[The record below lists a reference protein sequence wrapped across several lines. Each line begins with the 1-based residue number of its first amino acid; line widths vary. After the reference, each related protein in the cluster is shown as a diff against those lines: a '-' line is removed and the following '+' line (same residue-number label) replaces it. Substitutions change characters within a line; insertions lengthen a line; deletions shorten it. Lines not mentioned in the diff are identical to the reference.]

1 MEQFFVIF
9 RNKRLLILR
18 WWITFFI
25 IRDLTFFPIDQVR
38 QIRIKLIP
46 ELIYL
51 IFYSPKNSIFQKIK
65 KLRLIPGLMIMTQRC
80 VKNSSFS
87 IVFHPGI
94 GLHVISFYPFRHDMD
109 IVTDC
114 VLDVGFI
121 PSYER

>member
-1 MEQFFVIF
+1 M
-9 RNKRLLILR
+9 
-18 WWITFFI
+18 WWITSFI

-94 GLHVISFYPFRHDMD
+94 GLPMISFYPFHQYID
-109 IVTDC
+109 IVTEFVVNVD
-114 VLDVGFI
+114 FI
-121 PSYER
+121 PSRERDQSVHGKKLGF

>member
-65 KLRLIPGLMIMTQRC
+65 KLRLIPGFLIINKRC
-80 VKNSSFS
+80 VKKSSFS
-87 IVFHPGI
+87 IFFHPCI
-94 GLHVISFYPFRHDMD
+94 RFQNTFFY
-109 IVTDC
+109 
-114 VLDVGFI
+114 L
-121 PSYER
+121 SL

>member
-1 MEQFFVIF
+1 M
-9 RNKRLLILR
+9 
-18 WWITFFI
+18 WWITSFI

-87 IVFHPGI
+87 IVFPPVLG
-94 GLHVISFYPFRHDMD
+94 FRLSPSTLS
-109 IVTDC
+109 IKTLVTSL
-114 VLDVGFI
+114 VFSVAEVFFQ
-121 PSYER
+121 SRERGNSCNGRML